1 MDTIQELKD
10 LGAEITSMSVS
21 GNGIVSVEFKVNG
34 AHIKAQSDID
44 HRGLYGIQVA
54 NFDQLKLIIEAT
66 R

>member
-21 GNGIVSVEFKVNG
+21 GNGIVSIRFEVNG
-34 AHIKAQSDID
+34 VHFNAQSDLD
-44 HRGLYGIQVA
+44 HRGLYAIQVA
-54 NFDQLKLIIEAT
+54 NFDQLKLILEAA

>member
-1 MDTIQELKD
+1 
-10 LGAEITSMSVS
+10 
-21 GNGIVSVEFKVNG
+21 VNG

-54 NFDQLKLIIEAT
+54 NFDQLKLIIEAA